1 MCRDNSV
8 NILHVKSQGLP
19 SLTLLLQIDDHLF
32 GFPLLGTVSALELL
46 DLLVPSVQDLRRDV

>member
-8 NILHVKSQGLP
+8 NILHVKFQALP

-32 GFPLLGTVSALELL
+32 GFLLLGPVSALELL
-46 DLLVPSVQDLRRDV
+46 DLPVLSVQDLRTDG